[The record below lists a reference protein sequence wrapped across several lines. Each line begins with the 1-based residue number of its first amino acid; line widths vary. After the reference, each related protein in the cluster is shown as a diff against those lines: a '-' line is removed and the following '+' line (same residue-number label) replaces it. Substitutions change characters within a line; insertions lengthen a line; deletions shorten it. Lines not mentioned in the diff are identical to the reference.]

1 MKYKKKDFSIC
12 KKSFDIAYVYVV
24 EALCNDYLSKRYR
37 IGAFTS
43 FDEALSFIAKS
54 FYKSTKNNIS
64 YIREN
69 DNTWLITTSND
80 EIKNQTVRNR
90 ISNDCLREEEIDARE
105 IRIRVDSDNFILLDD
120 GRLAQIG
127 EPFFNDE
134 IIFLKK

>member
-1 MKYKKKDFSIC
+1 MQYKKKFNTTN
-12 KKSFDIAYVYVV
+12 KSFKIAYCYIV
-24 EALCNDYLSKRYR
+24 EAFCQDYCSEHLRL
-37 IGAFTS
+37 GVFTS